1 MKLQNTFS
9 LGTVNKDSDS
19 RFVSPNELVDAE
31 NFFVTTVDS
40 SDLGVGK
47 NALGNALKTAYN
59 IPGGKTIGV
68 GTNNS
73 IGKIYNLIK
82 GTSFDYVIEYDT
94 ETSVSEIILQSTT
107 GGVLNFKEGEMIN
120 KVDVFID
127 SVSRDVIIFWSGDTN
142 PPRCVNINTAK
153 TWAIDGFSNDEI
165 SVMKPSPIFAPSINL
180 TTSIDGVENN
190 FIEDKML
197 CFATRY
203 KYRDGYYSAY
213 SSWSRIA
220 FTPKKF
226 DLDYQTYE
234 NNSML
239 NLSNAVD
246 ISFNVGPRDVVQVDL
261 LFRESDNNKV
271 YVIEEFVKQD
281 EGWSDNSIHSFQFS
295 KSKIYT
301 TLPEEQYFRNFDN
314 VPLESVCQTIIGNRI
329 AYANFVEG
337 RDIDEKVDFE
347 VSLMSTEPFSSEVEG
362 AVSDYVSVD
371 NYSNLVDFEEG
382 IEDGGSSPTDQM
394 NYATNTIQMVL
405 GSADR
410 ADFIIDVAPEGG
422 YSTIPYNIIVK
433 EGSTVL
439 QQWTSLTGSQS
450 RTYITLTNKNVQIY
464 ITSDLGLIYGLKLNY
479 NTSLIGVIGAAISRY
494 DYYSYFQLSFPK
506 NGGYTSDLTGN
517 TVIDTVTTFDMTGY
531 SFLSG
536 NQIRINLELKSSLVG
551 NFEPSVTFFYN
562 ISENYADLTD
572 FITNSGFVYQLETVF
587 SLTFKNNFI
596 SNEGAFVSMVDFDV
610 SQSGNSLILK
620 TPLIVYSV
628 TEPSS
633 VVENKNEFYLIK
645 DANLQ
650 TVEQSAFTSLHSN
663 RDNEVG
669 LIYMDEQG
677 RKTTILN
684 SPLNT
689 IFIPAIN
696 SDLVNKLVVTINSNP
711 PSWAKYYKFAIKKP
725 KKGYEI
731 IYGNEVFKDG
741 IYRWI
746 RLVGEN
752 KNKIEEGSLLTVKS
766 DYSGPLDVLRKAKV
780 LEIKQQEANFLS
792 GNTYENGDEIIEQPG
807 LYFKIKQ
814 GDFDVD
820 ITQDTYKSYIGRGKR
835 RYASR
840 SFVTTDPLFGFY
852 DETNTWIP
860 DSVLAGTI
868 LSFKI
873 SIKAYGSIEFDHELN
888 IEKVAQDNYANIK
901 EWFDA
906 EIADDNSFTSYAD
919 DYLNDWEFTTPDG
932 QSFRI
937 KPWRDGTASRDIITT
952 VEFNVNFAGGTL
964 VFETEPIEDLE
975 TLFFETPETYVITDG
990 SHEFTTHIL
999 TDAFDCFCFG
1009 NGVESYKIRD
1019 SFTGKSFSIDSNPT
1033 GIDKEGYK
1041 RMNRFADITYSEIY
1055 NSNTNTNRL
1064 NEFNLSNANYKDN
1077 IEKSYGPIYEIKG
1090 KDTNLDVFQEDKVS
1104 IVYYGK
1110 DLLFNADGV
1119 TNLTSIPEVL
1129 GQQNTYASENGISV
1143 HPSSYDDYATNDYLT
1158 DVKRGVVLKKNE
1170 SNGLY
1175 EISGQKMKSYFKK
1188 LFRDNVINQVIG
1200 KYDQYHDVYVLNIK
1214 YNDTEY
1220 VTWVYSDF
1228 NNGWLG
1234 RITFNPENMCR
1245 VNSKFFSF
1253 KNGEIYEHN
1262 QPTGRNTFY
1271 GIEYPSKFVVNFSQ
1285 LPSER
1290 KVYKNGEIEGTDPWE
1305 LELKTDLEEGY
1316 IKATDFVKQE
1326 GVFRAYTRTSNDVVD
1341 NSVLSTQGIGDCAI
1355 VGLELRFS
1363 FPLESEISIGD
1374 KIVNLSNQLV
1384 GTIQNKSEKS
1394 LTLDAVANISSGDY
1408 VMCSKSKSS
1417 ESMGIRGY
1425 HMQVS
1430 GSLMKNTKTEIY
1442 AVNSEVVKSYT

>member
-1 MKLQNTFS
+1 MKIQNLFS
-9 LGTVNKDSDS
+9 RGIVDKDSDG
-19 RFVSPNELVDAE
+19 RFVDSNELVDAE

-40 SDLGVGK
+40 SDMGVGK
-47 NALGNALKTAYN
+47 NALGNALKTSYN
-59 IPGGKTIGV
+59 IPGGKNIGV
-68 GTNNS
+68 GVNNS

-82 GTSFDYVIEYDT
+82 GTNFDYVIEYDV
-94 ETSVSEIILQSTT
+94 ETSLSDIVLQSTT
-107 GGVLNFKEGEMIN
+107 GGVLNFKEGEMIDN
-120 KVDVFID
+120 VDVFVD

-153 TWAIDGFSNDEI
+153 TWTVDGFSNDEI
-165 SVMKPSPIFAPSINL
+165 SVMKPSPIFAPDINL
-180 TTSIDGVENN
+180 TTSVDGVENN

-234 NNSML
+234 NNAML

-246 ISFNVGPRDVVQVDL
+246 ISFNVGPRDVIQVDL
-261 LFRESDNNKV
+261 VFRESDSSKV
-271 YVIEEFVKQD
+271 YLIEQFVKEN
-281 EGWSDNSIHSFQFS
+281 EGWSNNTVQSFQFS

-301 TLPEEQYFRNFDN
+301 PLPEDQYFRNFDN
-314 VPLESVCQTIIGNRI
+314 VPLEAVCQTPIGNRI

-337 RDIDEKVDFE
+337 RDIEENVDFE
-347 VSLMSTEPFSSEVEG
+347 VGLISTEPFSSEEIGVI
-362 AVSDYVSVD
+362 SDYISGSS
-371 NYSNLVDFEEG
+371 YSNIVDFEEG
-382 IEDGGSSPTDQM
+382 VEDGGSSPTDQM
-394 NYATNTIQMVL
+394 NYSTNTVQMVL
-405 GSADR
+405 GTATT
-410 ADFIIDVAPEGG
+410 ADFVIDATPKSG
-422 YSTIPYNIIVK
+422 YSTVPYTITVK
-433 EGSTVL
+433 EGTTVL
-439 QQWTSLTGSQS
+439 QQWTALTGNQLK
-450 RTYITLTNKNVQIY
+450 TYTTTTNKNVQIY
-464 ITSDLGLIYGLKLNY
+464 ITSDVGLIYDLKLNY
-479 NTSLIGVIGAAISRY
+479 NTSLLGSAISRY
-494 DYYSYFQLSFPK
+494 DYFAYFQLSFPK
-506 NGGYTSDLTGN
+506 SGGYGSDLTGN
-517 TVIDTVTTFDMTGY
+517 TVIDTITSFDMTGY
-531 SFLSG
+531 SFTSG
-536 NQIRINLELKSSLVG
+536 NQIRINLDLKSSLADA
-551 NFEPSVTFFYN
+551 FEPSVTFFYN
-562 ISENYADLTD
+562 INENYTDLTD
-572 FITNSGFVYQLETVF
+572 FLTNSGFVYQLETVF

-596 SNEGAFVSMVDFDV
+596 SNEGSFVSMVDFDV
-610 SQSGNSLILK
+610 SQSGNTLIIK
-620 TPLIVYSV
+620 TPSVVYSV
-628 TEPSS
+628 TEPSTI
-633 VVENKNEFYLIK
+633 VENKTEFYLIK
-645 DANLQ
+645 DAVLQ

-663 RDNEVG
+663 RDDEVG

-689 IFIPAIN
+689 VYIPAIN
-696 SDLVNKLVVTINSNP
+696 SDLVNRLTVTINSNP

-725 KKGYEI
+725 KRNYEI

-752 KNKIEEGSLLTVKS
+752 KNKIEEGDLLTVKS
-766 DYSGPLDVLRKAKV
+766 DYSGPLDVLRKTKV
-780 LEIKQQEANFLS
+780 LEIKQQEANFVS
-792 GNTYENGDEIIEQPG
+792 GNVYENGDEIIEPPG
-807 LYFKIKQ
+807 MYFKIKQ
-814 GDFDVD
+814 GDFDID

-852 DETNTWIP
+852 DETDTWIP
-860 DSVLAGTI
+860 DSILAGT
-868 LSFKI
+868 LLNFKI
-873 SIKAYGSIEFDHELN
+873 SIKAYGNIAFDHELN
-888 IEKVAQDNYANIK
+888 IEKVAQDDYADIK

-906 EIADDNSFTSYAD
+906 EIANDNSFTSYAN

-937 KPWRDGTASRDIITT
+937 KPWRDGTSSRDIITT

-964 VFETEPIEDLE
+964 VFETEPIEQLE
-975 TLFFETPETYVITDG
+975 TVFFETSKTYTITDG
-990 SHEFTTHIL
+990 NHEFTTHIL
-999 TDAFDCFCFG
+999 NDAFDCFCFG

-1019 SFTGKSFSIDSNPT
+1019 SLTGKSFSIDSNPT
-1033 GIDKEGYK
+1033 GINKEGYRQLK
-1041 RMNRFADITYSEIY
+1041 RFADITYSEIY
-1055 NSNTNTNRL
+1055 NSNTNVNRL
-1064 NEFNLSNANYKDN
+1064 NEFNLSNANYKDD
-1077 IEKSYGPIYEIKG
+1077 IEKSYGPIYKIKG
-1090 KDTNLDVFQEDKVS
+1090 KDTNISVFQEDKVS
-1104 IVYYGK
+1104 TVYYGK

-1119 TNLTSIPEVL
+1119 TNLTGIPQVL
-1129 GQQNTYASENGISV
+1129 GQQNTYAAENGISI

-1170 SNGLY
+1170 NNGLF
-1175 EISGQKMKSYFKK
+1175 EISSQKMKSYFKK

-1200 KYDQYHDVYVLNIK
+1200 KYDQYHDVYVLNVK
-1214 YNDTEY
+1214 YNSTDY
-1220 VTWVYSDF
+1220 VTWVYSDSD
-1228 NNGWLG
+1228 NGWLG

-1253 KNGEIYEHN
+1253 YNGEIYEHN
-1262 QPTGRNTFY
+1262 QSTGRNTFY
-1271 GIEYPSKFVVNFSQ
+1271 GIEYPSKFIINFSQ
-1285 LPSER
+1285 NPSER
-1290 KVYKNGEIEGTDPWE
+1290 KVYKNGEIEGTDPWD

-1326 GVFRAYTRTSNDVVD
+1326 GVFRAYTRTSNEIID
-1341 NSVLSTQGIGDCAI
+1341 NSSLSVQGIGNCTI
-1355 VGLELRFS
+1355 IGLELRFS
-1363 FPLESEISIGD
+1363 FVLENEISIGD

-1394 LTLDAVANISSGDY
+1394 LTLNAVANIVSGDY

-1425 HMQVS
+1425 HMQVT
-1430 GSLMKNTKTEIY
+1430 GTIMKNTKTEIY